1 MIRYILPRTL
11 TPWGRHVASQTLHP
25 QLDSFSCAP
34 PVFLPYP
41 TPISRCFPSLR
52 RTLFKI
58 PIALQKVNRL
68 SQSLSMRMSPFCFH
82 CSTGSLEVDSQ
93 DQRENKCILVC
104 LFSSV
109 FYGAARA
116 QPYQKLQDSLGKL
129 TPLAILLCF
138 VSSVSHSHSVA
149 STCTASISGIPPWH
163 SLQSS
168 HFEGTLVFPP
178 KKLK

>member
-1 MIRYILPRTL
+1 M
-11 TPWGRHVASQTLHP
+11 ASQTLSPH
-25 QLDSFSCAP
+25 LDPFSSAP
-34 PVFLPYP
+34 PAFPPYP

-68 SQSLSMRMSPFCFH
+68 SQSLSMILSPFCFH

-116 QPYQKLQDSLGKL
+116 QPYQKLQDYLGKL
-129 TPLAILLCF
+129 MPLAILLCF
-138 VSSVSHSHSVA
+138 ASSVPHF
-149 STCTASISGIPPWH
+149 WH
-163 SLQSS
+163 P
-168 HFEGTLVFPP
+168 TLT
-178 KKLK
+178 